1 MERLIARSGTD
12 EWYKAREYGVSAT
25 TVAKAAA
32 GPGGYDAELKR
43 ALHPEDHVI
52 EDNAYMKF
60 GRDWEQWIVDNIP
73 TELGIKHN
81 DWLIRAEEEE
91 HHLATPDGLNA
102 DWTMIAEVKTTGVDW
117 SEGLE
122 PDAIL
127 ALSPVKIPIQYR
139 RQVQWQMYVTGASQ
153 CVFAWLL
160 RAGDYPEF
168 LPAWLEPKYIFI
180 NRDDFMI
187 DELVTVAKRFAR
199 DFNHY
204 KEAEQLFRPTH

>member
-1 MERLIARSGTD
+1 MDRLVARSGTD

-52 EDNAYMKF
+52 EDNAYMRF
-60 GRDWEQWIVDNIP
+60 GRDWEEWIVQSIP
-73 TELGIKHN
+73 AKYGITHN

-91 HHLATPDGLNA
+91 HHLATPDGLNE
-102 DWTMIAEVKTTGVDW
+102 DWSVIAEVKTTGTDW
-117 SEGLE
+117 DKGLE
-122 PDAIL
+122 RGTIPAD
-127 ALSPVKIPIQYR
+127 IPIQYR
-139 RQVQWQMYVTGASQ
+139 RQVQWQMYVTGATS

-160 RAGDYPEF
+160 RMAADTGEF
-168 LPAWLEPKYIFI
+168 VPAWLEPKILI
-180 NRDDFMI
+180 IQRDDFMI

-199 DFNHY
+199 DFNNY